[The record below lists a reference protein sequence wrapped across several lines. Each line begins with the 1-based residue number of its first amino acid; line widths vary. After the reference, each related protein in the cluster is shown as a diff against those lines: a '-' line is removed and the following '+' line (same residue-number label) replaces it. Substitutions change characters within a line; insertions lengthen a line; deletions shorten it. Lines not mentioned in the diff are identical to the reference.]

1 VEPLGRTFSASRE
14 YTAVQILPS
23 LNDLSSDVSSWHIA
37 AIVSADFGW
46 AGSGLERAA
55 EEAGSQ
61 NEPKIAK
68 RYSLRN
74 VSVDLPHQVGS
85 CTHRG
90 VRRVITHTGGSKLP
104 NTVSFDGCHC
114 YFLMVVFG
122 GISITQCHVISKS
135 QIQQRI
141 ALWSL

>member
-1 VEPLGRTFSASRE
+1 MVLVTKWSEQARFTWPPPSRHGK
-14 YTAVQILPS
+14 
-23 LNDLSSDVSSWHIA
+23 VSFWHIA

-68 RYSLRN
+68 RYSLLN

-85 CTHRG
+85 STHRG
-90 VRRVITHTGGSKLP
+90 VRRRHHAHWCYGSKLP
-104 NTVSFDGCHC
+104 DTVSFDGCHC

-122 GISITQCHVISKS
+122 DISITQCHMISKS
-135 QIQQRI
+135 QIQQLI
-141 ALWSL
+141 APWSL